1 MGVFEVKSQLFCFF
15 FGGVC
20 EGVIFNGGIRVGN
33 FIDYGF
39 VQEFFFCIEKC
50 CSLQICDVVF
60 MVENNCYFVK
70 CVINMRCCFLVVV
83 RMMKF
88 KMFMVVK
95 KIGYFF
101 KFIILVGS
109 NLICI

>member
-1 MGVFEVKSQLFCFF
+1 
-15 FGGVC
+15 
-20 EGVIFNGGIRVGN
+20 
-33 FIDYGF
+33 
-39 VQEFFFCIEKC
+39 
-50 CSLQICDVVF
+50 